1 MCNVK
6 CKMGC
11 RSQSS
16 ALSAS
21 LRWCQPEAVTA
32 PVMVQR
38 RRRGGCYQ
46 RGVPVEEEEEGGRL
60 TVCFN
65 NRLSAGET
73 SRHLS
78 GPHYTPLY
86 PPATDAHGCNSYT
99 FQLENRIVTEI

>member
-1 MCNVK
+1 MP
-6 CKMGC
+6 
-11 RSQSS
+11 QSVECIECIF
-16 ALSAS
+16 A
-21 LRWCQPEAVTA
+21 
-32 PVMVQR
+32 MVPTWGSDCTGDGSEEEE
-38 RRRGGCYQ
+38 GGCYQ

-99 FQLENRIVTEI
+99 FQLENCIVTEI